1 MRRTYR
7 KPSNSPGYEY
17 EIKEVLGD
25 ITPVEDLKTH
35 TIKRVLL
42 SLWEHDG
49 VVEEGVD
56 IRRHNPVT
64 NTTFGGI
71 RLTIEE
77 AHRVCDILLEK
88 GYGSTDVIEKAY
100 EERIG
105 RFNPKGGKSNE

>member
-1 MRRTYR
+1 MKRTYR
-7 KPSNSPGYEY
+7 KSKSSEYEY

-25 ITPVEDLKTH
+25 ISPVEDLKTH

-49 VVEEGVD
+49 IVEEGVD

-88 GYGSTDVIEKAY
+88 GYGSTDMIEKAY
-100 EERIG
+100 EQRIG
-105 RFNPKGGKSNE
+105 RFNPNGGRPNE